1 MSSSLERL
9 ERAFRRLPNLVHSVD
24 SLELSILLLK
34 ATLEVA
40 VFAALLYL
48 VGEVVNG
55 LWSLAHSI
63 TGVFLP

>member
-1 MSSSLERL
+1 M
-9 ERAFRRLPNLVHSVD
+9 D

-34 ATLEVA
+34 VTLEVA

-48 VGEVVNG
+48 VGEIVNG
-55 LWSLAHSI
+55 LRSLAHGI

>member
-9 ERAFRRLPNLVHSVD
+9 ERALRRLPNLVHSVD

-34 ATLEVA
+34 VTLEVA

-48 VGEVVNG
+48 VGEIVNG
-55 LWSLAHSI
+55 LWSLAHS
-63 TGVFLP
+63 

>member
-9 ERAFRRLPNLVHSVD
+9 ERALRKLPNLVHSVD

-48 VGEVVNG
+48 VGEIVNG
-55 LWSLAHSI
+55 LWSLAHNI
-63 TGVFLP
+63 TGVLL